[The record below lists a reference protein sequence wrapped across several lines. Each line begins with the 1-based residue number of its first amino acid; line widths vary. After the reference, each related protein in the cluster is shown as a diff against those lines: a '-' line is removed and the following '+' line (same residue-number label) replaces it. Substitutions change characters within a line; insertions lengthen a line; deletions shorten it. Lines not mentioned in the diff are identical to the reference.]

1 MDKARAIIDYA
12 AQDNATAMRDTMY
25 SAIQDRVMAH
35 IEAKKQEVAL
45 NLISNPDNPKEAQVD
60 DEAITH

>member
-12 AQDNATAMRDTMY
+12 TQDNATAMRDVMY

-35 IEAKKQEVAL
+35 IEVKKQEVAL
-45 NLISNPDNPKEAQVD
+45 NLISNSEESEVE
-60 DEAITH
+60 DESITH

>member
-12 AQDNATAMRDTMY
+12 TQDNATAMLYVMY

-45 NLISNPDNPKEAQVD
+45 NLISNSEESEVE
-60 DEAITH
+60 DESITH

>member
-12 AQDNATAMRDTMY
+12 SQDNATAMRDAMY
-25 SAIQDRVMAH
+25 SAIQDKVMAH

-60 DEAITH
+60 DEALTH